1 MNVVYDVNG
10 SQIAAI
16 KEYDIATGTAITI
29 GQVTKLVAGKVVP
42 VVVGETSPVLGVSTE
57 NHPGT
62 ADTLNPRSIGLRIK
76 ILDGPQSILECPA
89 PQATA
94 TSGSTTTLVVTGLG
108 GVFVD
113 GDFIGGKM
121 KLVTKGAT
129 STITD
134 PINTVYPITGST
146 AATGTFTTT
155 QVITGGVTAGDIFA
169 IFPPVQFQKGNFDA
183 TFQKVILT
191 ATAALPLRVASC
203 SETDRLI
210 VQYEYVLHIHGNKNS

>member
-10 SQIAAI
+10 SQVAAI

-29 GQVTKLVAGKVVP
+29 GQVVKLTAGKVVP
-42 VVVGETSPVLGVSTE
+42 VVVGETSPLLGVSTE

-62 ADTLNPRSIGLRIK
+62 PDTLNPRGIGTRIK

-94 TSGSTTTLVVTGLG
+94 TSGSTSTVVVTGLG
-108 GVFVD
+108 GVFID

-134 PINTVYPITGST
+134 PVNTVYPITGST
-146 AATGTFTTT
+146 ATTGTFITT
-155 QVITGGVTAGDIFA
+155 QTITGGVTAGDVFA
-169 IFPPVQFQKGNFDA
+169 IFPPVGFNKGNFDA
-183 TFQKVILT
+183 TLQKVILT
-191 ATAALPLRVASC
+191 ATAAIPLRVVSC

-210 VQYEYVLHIHGNKNS
+210 VQHEYSLHQHGNKNS